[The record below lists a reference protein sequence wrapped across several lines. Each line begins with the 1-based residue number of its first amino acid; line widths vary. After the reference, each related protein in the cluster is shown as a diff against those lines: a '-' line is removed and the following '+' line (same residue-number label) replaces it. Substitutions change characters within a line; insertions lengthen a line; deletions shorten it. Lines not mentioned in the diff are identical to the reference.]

1 MLGHAG
7 AIKHSMGLSM
17 PGYFILILILRNS
30 QKQSPKIK
38 VYRYRILSKGKH
50 WRGVHQ
56 EPHQEKAGGTMKTAS
71 TWQKLA
77 KNWQLYEYK

>member
-1 MLGHAG
+1 MLVPSN
-7 AIKHSMGLSM
+7 I
-17 PGYFILILILRNS
+17 PWDYQCQVILFLILRNS

-38 VYRYRILSKGKH
+38 VYRYTILSKGKH

-71 TWQKLA
+71 T
-77 KNWQLYEYK
+77 